1 MTTVHWA
8 RCTICHGTSEASLN
22 FTSKCEI
29 NVLLVVHS
37 ILWRQERQQQ
47 QTGNEE
53 RVSEGKMI
61 KIKEAETDVRG
72 KNWDQTDN
80 DSETVVENTGVKTT
94 VEVWR
99 STKRNFLQEGPRKQS
114 KWACSQLRLRCF
126 LQWNWL
132 KLNRSTLG
140 VRVLQT
146 STKSPQA
153 LSLTSQKDRKSHM
166 TFKGCLGL
174 CEGNC
179 KSAGQRRLF
188 FLNSPGQQL
197 IVRH

>member
-8 RCTICHGTSEASLN
+8 RCTICHSTSEASLN

-61 KIKEAETDVRG
+61 KIEEAETDVRG

-80 DSETVVENTGVKTT
+80 DSETVVENTEVKTT
-94 VEVWR
+94 VELWR
-99 STKRNFLQEGPRKQS
+99 STKRNFLQEGPRKLS
-114 KWACSQLRLRCF
+114 KWDVHNCTPGISCNETNSNWIDQLWVWEYFKFRPSLHKLYLWLHKRIAKATWPSKAASVYVKETARVQDKDAC
-126 LQWNWL
+126 
-132 KLNRSTLG
+132 
-140 VRVLQT
+140 
-146 STKSPQA
+146 
-153 LSLTSQKDRKSHM
+153 
-166 TFKGCLGL
+166 
-174 CEGNC
+174 
-179 KSAGQRRLF
+179 F
-188 FLNSPGQQL
+188 F
-197 IVRH
+197 